1 MVFIIQNIGFAKTA
15 KLRIFNQAS
24 CEKSFSRISLGGQPY
39 IVKEIKAQD
48 RAMASVLSNISN
60 IIIPVIIFYIIAYG
74 VMSKTNVYEDFVKG
88 AKDGLKTV
96 VGIMPTLVALMTAVG
111 VLRASGFLSFLEGL
125 VSPLS
130 NKIGFPAELVPL
142 AFIKMFS
149 SSAATGLVL
158 DIFKNYGT
166 DSLVGLITSI
176 MMSCTET
183 IFYTMSVYFL
193 AAKVTKTKYTL
204 TGALLSTIAGIAA
217 SVVLAGMMK

>member
-1 MVFIIQNIGFAKTA
+1 
-15 KLRIFNQAS
+15 
-24 CEKSFSRISLGGQPY
+24 
-39 IVKEIKAQD
+39 
-48 RAMASVLSNISN
+48 MAAVLSNISN

-74 VMSKTNVYEDFVKG
+74 VVSKSNVYEDFVKG

-111 VLRASGFLSFLEGL
+111 ILRASGFLEFLGNL
-125 VSPLS
+125 VRPFSE
-130 NKIGFPAELVPL
+130 KVGFPAELVPL

-166 DSLVGLITSI
+166 DSMVGLITSI

-183 IFYTMSVYFL
+183 VFYTMSVYFI
-193 AAKVTKTKYTL
+193 AAKVTKTRYTL
-204 TGALLSTIAGIAA
+204 SGALLSTLAGIIA
-217 SVVLAGMMK
+217 SVVLAGMM

>member
-1 MVFIIQNIGFAKTA
+1 
-15 KLRIFNQAS
+15 
-24 CEKSFSRISLGGQPY
+24 
-39 IVKEIKAQD
+39 
-48 RAMASVLSNISN
+48 MAAVLSNISN

-74 VMSKTNVYEDFVKG
+74 MIHKTNVYEDFVKG

-111 VLRASGFLSFLEGL
+111 ILRASGFLEFLGNL
-125 VSPLS
+125 VSPFSELV
-130 NKIGFPAELVPL
+130 GFPAELVPL

-166 DSLVGLITSI
+166 DSMVGLITSI

-183 IFYTMSVYFL
+183 IFYTMSVYFI
-193 AAKVTKTKYTL
+193 AAKVTKTRYTL
-204 TGALLSTIAGIAA
+204 TGALLSTLAGIAA
-217 SVVLAGMMK
+217 SVILAGMM

>member
-1 MVFIIQNIGFAKTA
+1 
-15 KLRIFNQAS
+15 
-24 CEKSFSRISLGGQPY
+24 
-39 IVKEIKAQD
+39 
-48 RAMASVLSNISN
+48 MASVLSNISN

-74 VMSKTNVYEDFVKG
+74 IMNKSNVYEDFVKG
-88 AKDGLKTV
+88 AKEGLKTV

-111 VLRASGFLSFLEGL
+111 VLRASGFLTFLGDL
-125 VSPLS
+125 VRPLS
-130 NKIGFPAELVPL
+130 DRIGFPAELVPL

-166 DSLVGLITSI
+166 DSLIGLITSI

-193 AAKVTKTKYTL
+193 AAKVTKTRYTL
-204 TGALLSTIAGIAA
+204 TGALLSTLAGIAA
-217 SVVLAGMMK
+217 SVVLAGMM